1 MTQLLVIAALI
12 VLAYRALVGRWPWEQ
27 RVSVRDRAL
36 ARARA
41 TLGLGLD
48 AGRQEILAAHRRRLT
63 TVHPDRGGSGAGV
76 HEANEARDLLLAE
89 LPTPS
94 IHHPEEPQ

>member
-1 MTQLLVIAALI
+1 MRLLVIAALI
-12 VLAYRALVGRWPWEQ
+12 VLAYRALVGRWPWEK

-41 TLGLGLD
+41 MLGLGRD

-63 TVHPDRGGSGAGV
+63 AVHPDRGGTGAGV
-76 HEANEARDLLLAE
+76 HEANEARDLLLAD
-89 LPTPS
+89 LPIKT
-94 IHHPEEPQ
+94 IQHPEEPS